1 LETILHFDPKL
12 FPFSPFFI
20 QPIFRDDGFFMMI
33 SQFQEPSHFLM
44 AYLEDYKM
52 DPRSA
57 QPLLTFSVFNDYAD
71 SKNVSLVRV
80 DILNPGIEDNE
91 GKKIVQNAVESY
103 MIEEEFTT
111 VKMFNKKPD
120 KFDVDDYISR
130 QNEKWRNGPPSVSV

>member
-1 LETILHFDPKL
+1 
-12 FPFSPFFI
+12 
-20 QPIFRDDGFFMMI
+20 MI